1 MHPLQLGMSC
11 RQTSC
16 GNWKDESFSIDYP
29 TCLFSISASIIL
41 EFFLLFVNR
50 CVNCTPKKYCQ
61 KNLWIENTTK
71 LSRGQ
76 VSICFG
82 YYPTPKARQIE
93 KILNCHVLLEMLL
106 LLQDQIESQKV
117 YP

>member
-1 MHPLQLGMSC
+1 MVNTIPIIFMQKKSIPENS
-11 RQTSC
+11 T
-16 GNWKDESFSIDYP
+16 FSIHIYKLD
-29 TCLFSISASIIL
+29 
-41 EFFLLFVNR
+41 E
-50 CVNCTPKKYCQ
+50 

-93 KILNCHVLLEMLL
+93 KILNCHFLLGMLL

>member
-1 MHPLQLGMSC
+1 MSC

-41 EFFLLFVNR
+41 EFILLFVNR
-50 CVNCTPKKYCQ
+50 CVINTPKKYCQ
-61 KNLWIENTTK
+61 KKLWIENTTK

-82 YYPTPKARQIE
+82 YNPTPKARQIE
-93 KILNCHVLLEMLL
+93 KILYYHILLGMLL

>member
-1 MHPLQLGMSC
+1 MVNTIPIIFMQKKSIPENS
-11 RQTSC
+11 TSSIHIY
-16 GNWKDESFSIDYP
+16 KLDE
-29 TCLFSISASIIL
+29 
-41 EFFLLFVNR
+41 
-50 CVNCTPKKYCQ
+50 